1 MIAGTALANPVSN
14 ALWTGEG
21 QLNITLSGITALQIF
36 SVSLLLATIAG
47 AVSVSRI
54 TKYEPI
60 KILMDRN

>member
-1 MIAGTALANPVSN
+1 MGVGTALASPVSN

-21 QLNITLSGITALQIF
+21 QINIALDGVTALQILG
-36 SVSLLLATIAG
+36 VSLLLATLAG

-60 KILMDRN
+60 KILMERN